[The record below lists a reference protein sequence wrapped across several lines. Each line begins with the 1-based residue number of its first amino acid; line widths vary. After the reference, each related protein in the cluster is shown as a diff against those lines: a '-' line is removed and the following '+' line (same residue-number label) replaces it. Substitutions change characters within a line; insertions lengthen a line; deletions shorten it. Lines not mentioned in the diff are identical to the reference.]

1 MELKKMVPEVRFMG
15 FSGEWE
21 EKRFGETFTPIPNN
35 SLSRAD
41 LNDNSGLVKNIHY
54 GDILIKYGELL
65 DIGKEKVPYVTDD
78 TISKKYFPFKLQ
90 NGDVII
96 ADAAEDETVGKCT
109 ELINIKDDVVISGLH
124 TISVRPVRLFSSM
137 YLGYFMNSSS
147 FHNQLLRLMQG
158 TKVLSISKSIIKDTE
173 IFFPAHTT
181 EQSRIGTWFQ
191 HLDQLITLHQKKYNK
206 LTNIKKAMLEKM
218 FPKNGADVPEIRF
231 EGFEGKWEEKKLNQ
245 VSEIIGG
252 GTPSTI
258 IPEFWDGDIDWYSPT
273 EIGDKVY
280 VEGSVKKITAL
291 GLENSSAK
299 ILPANKTVLFTSRA
313 GIGDMAILRK
323 DGATNQGF
331 QSFVIKE
338 DNDPYFVY
346 SKGHL
351 IKDYA
356 LKHASGSTFLEI
368 SGKQLGNM
376 NLSIPSAEEQ
386 QKIGTYFQNLDQL
399 ITLQQTQIE
408 KLKNIKKACLEKMFV

>member
-1 MELKKMVPEVRFMG
+1 MELKKKVPELRFKG

-21 EKRFGETFTPIPNN
+21 E
-35 SLSRAD
+35 L
-41 LNDNSGLVKNIHY
+41 
-54 GDILIKYGELL
+54 
-65 DIGKEKVPYVTDD
+65 
-78 TISKKYFPFKLQ
+78 
-90 NGDVII
+90 
-96 ADAAEDETVGKCT
+96 
-109 ELINIKDDVVISGLH
+109 
-124 TISVRPVRLFSSM
+124 
-137 YLGYFMNSSS
+137 
-147 FHNQLLRLMQG
+147 
-158 TKVLSISKSIIKDTE
+158 
-173 IFFPAHTT
+173 
-181 EQSRIGTWFQ
+181 
-191 HLDQLITLHQKKYNK
+191 
-206 LTNIKKAMLEKM
+206 
-218 FPKNGADVPEIRF
+218 
-231 EGFEGKWEEKKLNQ
+231 KLNQ

-280 VEGSVKKITAL
+280 AEGSVKKITAL

-356 LKHASGSTFLEI
+356 LKHASGSTFLEV

-376 NLSIPSAEEQ
+376 NFYIPVALEQ
-386 QKIGTYFQNLDQL
+386 SRIGTWFQHLDQLITLHQKKYNKLTNIKKAMLEKMFPKNGADVPELRFEGFEGKWEEKRLGEIAEFCRGKGMNKEAVVDNGSYKCVLYGHLYTTYGMVINDVIYSTNKFDNDMYLSRIGDVLIPCSDTTPTGLARATSIELDGVILGGDINILRPNKQIDGSFLSYNINSNRYKLLPLIKGTTVRHIDNSELKTVELYIAKDNREQKQIVQFFQKLDHL

-408 KLKNIKKACLEKMFV
+408 KLQNIKKACLEKMFV

>member
-1 MELKKMVPEVRFMG
+1 MELKKKVPEVRFKG

-21 EKRFGETFTPIPNN
+21 E
-35 SLSRAD
+35 L
-41 LNDNSGLVKNIHY
+41 
-54 GDILIKYGELL
+54 
-65 DIGKEKVPYVTDD
+65 
-78 TISKKYFPFKLQ
+78 
-90 NGDVII
+90 
-96 ADAAEDETVGKCT
+96 
-109 ELINIKDDVVISGLH
+109 
-124 TISVRPVRLFSSM
+124 
-137 YLGYFMNSSS
+137 
-147 FHNQLLRLMQG
+147 
-158 TKVLSISKSIIKDTE
+158 
-173 IFFPAHTT
+173 
-181 EQSRIGTWFQ
+181 
-191 HLDQLITLHQKKYNK
+191 
-206 LTNIKKAMLEKM
+206 
-218 FPKNGADVPEIRF
+218 
-231 EGFEGKWEEKKLNQ
+231 KLNQ

-280 VEGSVKKITAL
+280 AEGSVKKITAL

-356 LKHASGSTFLEI
+356 LKHASGSTFLEV

-376 NLSIPSAEEQ
+376 NFSIPIALEQSRIGTWFQHLDQLITLHQKKYNKLTNIKKAMLEKMFPKNGADVPEIRFEGFEGKWEEKKFGEIFNYERPDNYIVKNIDYCEDFSTPVLTANKAFILGYTNESNTFNKPSIILDDFTLDIKFVDFPYMVKSSAIKILTIRNERKDNLVFAFNLLNATKIELIEHARHYIGVVQTTNVLTPNIEEQ
-386 QKIGTYFQNLDQL
+386 QKIGTYFQKLDQL

-408 KLKNIKKACLEKMFV
+408 KLQNIKKACLEKMFV

>member
-1 MELKKMVPEVRFMG
+1 METKKKVPEVRFKG

-21 EKRFGETFTPIPNN
+21 E
-35 SLSRAD
+35 L
-41 LNDNSGLVKNIHY
+41 
-54 GDILIKYGELL
+54 
-65 DIGKEKVPYVTDD
+65 
-78 TISKKYFPFKLQ
+78 
-90 NGDVII
+90 
-96 ADAAEDETVGKCT
+96 
-109 ELINIKDDVVISGLH
+109 
-124 TISVRPVRLFSSM
+124 
-137 YLGYFMNSSS
+137 
-147 FHNQLLRLMQG
+147 
-158 TKVLSISKSIIKDTE
+158 
-173 IFFPAHTT
+173 
-181 EQSRIGTWFQ
+181 
-191 HLDQLITLHQKKYNK
+191 
-206 LTNIKKAMLEKM
+206 
-218 FPKNGADVPEIRF
+218 
-231 EGFEGKWEEKKLNQ
+231 KLNQ

-280 VEGSVKKITAL
+280 AEGSVKKITAL

-356 LKHASGSTFLEI
+356 LKHASGSTFLEV

-376 NLSIPSAEEQ
+376 NFSIPIALEQSRIGTWFQHLDQLITLHQKKYNKLTNIKKAMLEKMFPKNGADVPEIRFEGFEGKWEKRTLGDVADVTKLAGYEFTKYIEYSDEGTIIALRGLNVKNGTINLNDVKFIDQSDFSKLNRSKLFKADILFTYVGTIGELAIIPENNKFYLAPNVARFRLSDDLFSPFILQTIGSKEYYDKIISPLIATSSQPALSMENIRKFVLKLPVFKEQ
-386 QKIGTYFQNLDQL
+386 QKIGTYFQKLDHL

-408 KLKNIKKACLEKMFV
+408 KLQNIKKACLEKMFV

>member
-1 MELKKMVPEVRFMG
+1 MELKKKVPEVRFKG

-21 EKRFGETFTPIPNN
+21 E
-35 SLSRAD
+35 L
-41 LNDNSGLVKNIHY
+41 
-54 GDILIKYGELL
+54 
-65 DIGKEKVPYVTDD
+65 
-78 TISKKYFPFKLQ
+78 
-90 NGDVII
+90 
-96 ADAAEDETVGKCT
+96 
-109 ELINIKDDVVISGLH
+109 
-124 TISVRPVRLFSSM
+124 
-137 YLGYFMNSSS
+137 
-147 FHNQLLRLMQG
+147 
-158 TKVLSISKSIIKDTE
+158 
-173 IFFPAHTT
+173 
-181 EQSRIGTWFQ
+181 
-191 HLDQLITLHQKKYNK
+191 
-206 LTNIKKAMLEKM
+206 
-218 FPKNGADVPEIRF
+218 
-231 EGFEGKWEEKKLNQ
+231 KLNQ

-280 VEGSVKKITAL
+280 AEGSVKKITAL

-356 LKHASGSTFLEI
+356 LKHASGSTFLEV

-376 NLSIPSAEEQ
+376 NFYIPVALEQ
-386 QKIGTYFQNLDQL
+386 SRIGTWFQHLDQLITLHQKKYNKLTNIKKAMLEKMFPKNGADVPELRFEGFEGKWEEKRLGEIAEFCRGKGMNKEAVVDNGSYKCVLYGHLYTTYGMVINDVIYSTNKFDNDMYLSRIGDVLIPCSDTTPTGLARATSIELDGVILGGDINILRPNKQIDGSFLSYNINSNRYKLLPLIKGTTVRHIDNSELKTVELYIAKDNREQKQIVQFFQKLDQL
-399 ITLQQTQIE
+399 ITLQQTQID
-408 KLKNIKKACLEKMFV
+408 KLQNIKKACLEKMFV